1 MKFNLSMAAAMIL
14 LSSSAV
20 MAAETTAAPAAATKP
35 VATHAASDH
44 AVKKMKTATV
54 RSEKSKKCSAD
65 ADAKSLHGKE
75 RRAFRK
81 TCLKAA

>member
-20 MAAETTAAPAAATKP
+20 MAAETTAAPAVTKP